1 MPRTY
6 FITYRSRGKL
16 HSSVATLADIA
27 NLITGNKPFNALCA
41 WLNWQDGNIS
51 PVEIN
56 QMKLTSGNDS
66 PISVWTSDFYGNTM
80 EETMVVPH

>member
-6 FITYRSRGKL
+6 FISYRIGGEV
-16 HSSVATLADIA
+16 HSSVGTLADIA
-27 NLITGNKPFNALCA
+27 RLITGNQPFSSLRT
-41 WLNWQDGNIS
+41 WLIRDGGNIS

-56 QMKLTSGNDS
+56 QMKITSGSNS

>member
-6 FITYRSRGKL
+6 FISYRNGGEV
-16 HSSVATLADIA
+16 HSSVATLDDIA
-27 NLITGNKPFNALCA
+27 RLIAGNQPFSSLRA
-41 WLNWQDGNIS
+41 WLIRDGGNIS

-80 EETMVVPH
+80 EETMVASH